1 MKNLKV
7 LNLSWNEITE
17 VSPKI
22 GTLTQLNILHL
33 SWNKQLE
40 RLPEELCN
48 LQNLEELYLSW
59 T

>member
-1 MKNLKV
+1 MKNLKI
-7 LNLSWNEITE
+7 LNLYWNKITE

-22 GTLTQLNILHL
+22 GTLTQLNMLDL
-33 SWNKQLE
+33 SSNKQLE

-48 LQNLEELYLSW
+48 LQNLEELDLSA

>member
-22 GTLTQLNILHL
+22 GTLTQLNILNLHRNL
-33 SWNKQLE
+33 RLE

-48 LQNLEELYLSW
+48 LQNLEELDLH
-59 T
+59 